1 MLIFCAVSKVQ
12 HAPLSKLKRILDFG
26 NLVSCSISYKKE
38 LTNRKWVIIIGNI
51 KKKPLRK
58 SSRQLYESEESLRW
72 WD

>member
-12 HAPLSKLKRILDFG
+12 HAPLSKLKRMLDFG

-51 KKKPLRK
+51 KKKTVK
-58 SSRQLYESEESLRW
+58 EE
-72 WD
+72 